1 VITIIK
7 KWNNNI
13 QTVLKNF
20 WVISYVSDTLHY
32 AQAETKDVSEIQE
45 LKIC

>member
-13 QTVLKNF
+13 HTVLKNVV
-20 WVISYVSDTLHY
+20 VISYLSDMLHY
-32 AQAETKDVSEIQE
+32 AQAETKDVSEMRE